1 MRRSRSAP
9 TSSTGRCSSRSAPRG
24 TGCSAPCTHGS
35 RSGCSIGSAPL
46 SLVGVEVANTV
57 GDNSMSNFQKIVG
70 GALIL
75 GGTGFLARTF
85 IKAASSDAPF
95 HLSTRDKAIAIAIG
109 AFGGFVVG
117 LTSVG
122 SGTFFGLA
130 MLFAYPLTA
139 SKMVGTDMF
148 HAAVLLWVAGISH
161 LLHGD
166 VDKHAILWLLTGS
179 IPGVLIGSH
188 LSIRVPEQG
197 LRIGFGVVLLLSG
210 IKLVGVP
217 QANWVIA
224 IMLGAMSVA
233 PRPLA
238 ALQRALA
245 AARGPGGGV
254 ESPGRGPG
262 ALDRVLRR
270 TPGCDC
276 GRVRPHRGR
285 EDRAQPDLR
294 DEDRPEALFSPT
306 CNPKHCRYQA
316 VNIDFRL
323 RKKQHIEVWMERNGK
338 PGLDDRRRE
347 DVPEGRG
354 DAPVGR
360 HRRRRGDD
368 PPGRDLQAGD
378 PLHRR
383 PPDDHA
389 SEPDRARHR
398 PAVGHARPAPACTRT
413 SRPTAIAAT
422 TSSACPT
429 C

>member
-1 MRRSRSAP
+1 MLRPAGLRVTWQFTLAGLFVGVLVGM
-9 TSSTGRCSSRSAPRG
+9 TGMGGGSLMTPILILLFGFDAKVAVG
-24 TGCSAPCTHGS
+24 TDILHGAIFKS
-35 RSGCSIGSAPL
+35 FGAARHRMLGTVHARLALWMLVGSAPL

-188 LSIRVPEQG
+188 LSIRVPEHG

-224 IMLGAMSVA
+224 IMLGAMAVVLVLWLLYNV
-233 PRPLA
+233 RLRRLA
-238 ALQRALA
+238 AQEA
-245 AARGPGGGV
+245 A
-254 ESPGRGPG
+254 
-262 ALDRVLRR
+262 
-270 TPGCDC
+270 
-276 GRVRPHRGR
+276 
-285 EDRAQPDLR
+285 
-294 DEDRPEALFSPT
+294 
-306 CNPKHCRYQA
+306 
-316 VNIDFRL
+316 
-323 RKKQHIEVWMERNGK
+323 
-338 PGLDDRRRE
+338 
-347 DVPEGRG
+347 
-354 DAPVGR
+354 
-360 HRRRRGDD
+360 
-368 PPGRDLQAGD
+368 
-378 PLHRR
+378 
-383 PPDDHA
+383 
-389 SEPDRARHR
+389 
-398 PAVGHARPAPACTRT
+398 
-413 SRPTAIAAT
+413 
-422 TSSACPT
+422 
-429 C
+429 